1 MKLEELKNSHLHF
14 IGIGGS
20 GMSGLARISIALGI
34 PTSGSDAKNSSA
46 LESLKTLGAQTFI
59 GHSSSQIKDGQVVVV
74 SSAIG
79 ENNPELVA
87 AKKLNAVI
95 LTRAQLLAI
104 FMQGQKSVA
113 VAGTHGK
120 TTTTSA
126 LTVALQSMG
135 LNPSFAIGGTINRG
149 GTNAH
154 LGSGEYFIAEADE
167 SDGSFLEYKPFGA
180 IITNIEL
187 DHVDNFPNIDAI
199 RKLFLEFI
207 NSIQKGGFLILCV
220 DSPEVKGLL
229 NKIERKDLQIIQ
241 YGESSDQLTFSN
253 LSLQKSGSFSRVIYK
268 GKVLGEMEL
277 SIPGEHNVLN
287 ALAVVGA
294 ALALNLSSSEVIA
307 GVKNFTGARRRFE
320 IRGTA
325 KGVTVIDDYGHHPTE
340 IVATLKAA
348 RTFVG
353 TGRVIVIFQPHRY
366 SRTKAFLNEFSEAL
380 KFADKSYILEIYSAG
395 EDPIPG
401 VSSELIARG
410 MENGIF
416 NPSMIEVV
424 EEVVKEIKPGDLVI
438 TLGAGDVNALV
449 PVILESLNAN

>member
-1 MKLEELKNSHLHF
+1 MDIYYGNS
-14 IGIGGS
+14 
-20 GMSGLARISIALGI
+20 
-34 PTSGSDAKNSSA
+34 N
-46 LESLKTLGAQTFI
+46 
-59 GHSSSQIKDGQVVVV
+59 
-74 SSAIG
+74 
-79 ENNPELVA
+79 
-87 AKKLNAVI
+87 
-95 LTRAQLLAI
+95 
-104 FMQGQKSVA
+104 KS
-113 VAGTHGK
+113 
-120 TTTTSA
+120 
-126 LTVALQSMG
+126 
-135 LNPSFAIGGTINRG
+135 
-149 GTNAH
+149 
-154 LGSGEYFIAEADE
+154 
-167 SDGSFLEYKPFGA
+167 
-180 IITNIEL
+180 
-187 DHVDNFPNIDAI
+187 
-199 RKLFLEFI
+199 
-207 NSIQKGGFLILCV
+207 
-220 DSPEVKGLL
+220 KGLL

-241 YGESSDQLTFSN
+241 YGESSDQLTFSS